1 MTQARARLLRF
12 PTERRAAPTFD
23 HLLAQLPTDS
33 SMANECLRYGLPVP
47 DLNALREQGIAI
59 GMKMRRQIILPAD
72 AGEAASKR
80 ESWFAPVRV
89 TMLRSITRVHD
100 MTWRAEQTGD
110 PQNHRAAF
118 SARYRAWQT
127 CKRLIAAWDMLCL
140 AEEDV
145 RPSASILT
153 FQKKAS
159 G

>member
-1 MTQARARLLRF
+1 MIQACARLLRF
-12 PTERRAAPTFD
+12 PTERCAAPTFD
-23 HLLAQLPTDS
+23 HLLAQLPADT
-33 SMANECLRYGLPVP
+33 SMADECLHYGLPAP
-47 DLNALREQGIAI
+47 DLNALREQGNAI
-59 GMKMRRQIILPAD
+59 GMKMRRQIVLPAA

-80 ESWFAPVRV
+80 EIWFAPARV
-89 TMLRSITRVHD
+89 TMQRNITRVHD

-110 PQNHRAAF
+110 PQDHRAAF

-127 CKRLIAAWDMLCL
+127 CKRLIAAWETLCL
-140 AEEDV
+140 DEEDV

>member
-1 MTQARARLLRF
+1 MIQASARLLRF
-12 PTERRAAPTFD
+12 PAERCAAPTFE
-23 HLLAQLPTDS
+23 HLLAQLPADA
-33 SMANECLRYGLPVP
+33 SMADECLHYGLPAP

-59 GMKMRRQIILPAD
+59 GMKMRRQIVLPAD

-80 ESWFAPVRV
+80 EIWFAPARV

-110 PQNHRAAF
+110 PQDHRAAF

-127 CKRLIAAWDMLCL
+127 CHRLIAAWDTLCL
-140 AEEDV
+140 DEEDV

-153 FQKKAS
+153 FKKKAS